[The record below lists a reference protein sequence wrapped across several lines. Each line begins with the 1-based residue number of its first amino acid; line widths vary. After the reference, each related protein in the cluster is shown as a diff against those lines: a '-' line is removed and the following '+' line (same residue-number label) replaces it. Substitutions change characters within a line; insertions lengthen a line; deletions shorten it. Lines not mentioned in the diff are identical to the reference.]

1 MSTKNYA
8 QLKEDAR
15 TNEELLKKLEEADKQ
30 ACKTGDKAVLIKVAA
45 ELGYEITEQD
55 IPDSDDLKKLDD
67 EQLDDVAGGVWWLE
81 EDTEDGHE
89 VSCMGWYYSCVIPRK
104 CSKSES
110 GKHYFVELSRTCFK
124 CKYCGTEAYYQTL

>member
-1 MSTKNYA
+1 MSTKDYK
-8 QLKEDAR
+8 QLMEDVR
-15 TNEELLKKLEEADKQ
+15 TNEELAKKLEEADKEMRR
-30 ACKTGDKAVLIKVAA
+30 TGDKAGFIKAA
-45 ELGYEITEQD
+45 AKLGYEVTEQD
-55 IPDSDDLKKLDD
+55 FPGDDLVKLED
-67 EQLDDVAGGVWWLE
+67 EQLDDVAGGVLWLE

-110 GKHYFVELSRTCFK
+110 GKHYFEELSRTCFK